1 MGGATTRF
9 TPIDATMVKRR
20 VAHFTSRSIKTSA
33 KASGLRLCM
42 SMVDLTTLEGKDTP
56 EKVRALCAKAANPA
70 GGSGVMKQP
79 VPAVAAV
86 CVYPNLVR
94 LARESLHKT
103 GVKVASVATG
113 FPSGQYPLDVRLR
126 DVRDAVEAGADEIDM
141 VISRGLFLAGQYDLI
156 RLEIRETKAACGDAH
171 LKIIL
176 ETGELETLDN
186 ARRASDLAIDAV
198 MSVSGAKPLQDG
210 EVFIKTSTGK
220 VQPAATMSV
229 TLVMLQAIMQC
240 HLRGGPR
247 IGMKPAGGIRRAK
260 SALHYLVMVKET
272 LGDAWLSPHLFRF
285 GASALA
291 NDLLRQILKL
301 ERGTYAA
308 AWDLAE

>member
-1 MGGATTRF
+1 MHAADLQR
-9 TPIDATMVKRR
+9 TPVDAVMVKRR
-20 VAHFTSRSIKTSA
+20 VAQFTSRSIKSGM
-33 KASGLRLCM
+33 KAQGLRMCM
-42 SMVDLTTLEGKDTP
+42 GMVDLTTLEGKDSP
-56 EKVRALCAKAANPA
+56 EKVRALCAKAMHPA
-70 GGSGVMKQP
+70 GGSGELKQP

-94 LARESLHKT
+94 VAKEALQGSN
-103 GVKVASVATG
+103 VKVAAVATG
-113 FPSGQYPLDVRLR
+113 FPSGQYPLDIRLR

-141 VISRGLFLAGQYDLI
+141 VISRGLFLSGKFDEI
-156 RLEIRETKAACGDAH
+156 RHEIRETKAACGPAH

-186 ARRASDLAIDAV
+186 ARFASDLAIEAA
-198 MSVSGAKPLQDG
+198 MSVPGAAPLQDG

-220 VQPAATMSV
+220 VQPAATMPV
-229 TLVMLQAIMQC
+229 TLVMLQAIMDC

-247 IGMKPAGGIRRAK
+247 IGMKPAGGIRTAK

-272 LGDAWLSPHLFRF
+272 LGDAWLAPHLFRF